1 MYDTLKDFLQ
11 KINSQKEVS
20 LIIAKDSEFE
30 EIVKTLRSFKFK
42 DVTGIPD
49 LLKKI
54 EKPSKIFLCLK
65 KVFPKE
71 VYDFITQYPTGQ
83 IEIYD
88 NHNTEPYVA
97 TPIYKGVSIV
107 IVTDP
112 SALDSAKDLGFSVLN
127 TVGLI
132 YRSVEKV

>member
-1 MYDTLKDFLQ
+1 MYDTLKEFLQ

-30 EIVKTLRSFKFK
+30 EVVKTLRSLEFK
-42 DVTGIPD
+42 DVTHIAD
-49 LLKKI
+49 LLKEI
-54 EKPSKIFLCLK
+54 EKPSKPSLCLQK
-65 KVFPKE
+65 EFPKE
-71 VYDFITQYPTGQ
+71 IYNFITQYPTGQ

-97 TPIYKGVSIV
+97 TPVYKGVSII